1 MPLNREN
8 YLLTPLSEVAI
19 KTTDDQEG
27 PVLTGTPT
35 QYDDYLGDWV
45 GLGSYSLRSSDWTY
59 ASTKAVYP
67 SFAWFVPFNAKVGD
81 KLYAGMQVNDEYGRS
96 WQGVFE
102 VKVVNPPA
110 EEAVEEEEEEE
121 GRSLLNTLF
130 VVTLTVGI
138 LAGSAYLFLI

>member
-1 MPLNREN
+1 MPLNREK

-35 QYDDYLGDWV
+35 RYDDHLGDWV
-45 GLGSYSLRSSDWTY
+45 GLGSDDNRVDWTY
-59 ASTKAVYP
+59 ASTKEVYP

-81 KLYAGMQVNDEYGRS
+81 KLYAGIEVFDEYGRN
-96 WQGVFE
+96 WKGVFE

>member
-1 MPLNREN
+1 VPLNREN

-27 PVLTGTPT
+27 PVLTGTPKS
-35 QYDDYLGDWV
+35 YDDYLGDWV
-45 GLGSYSLRSSDWTY
+45 GLGSYSFRYSDWTY
-59 ASTKAVYP
+59 SSTKAVYP

-81 KLYAGMQVNDEYGRS
+81 KLYAGMEVKDASRVWY
-96 WQGVFE
+96 GVFE

-130 VVTLTVGI
+130 VVTLTVAI